1 LKKNKKYEDLLSL
14 ISKAYGYSYEAYG
27 YSYEAYFLK
36 SDIVTKLFEYCQT
49 SLIDEEFF
57 KKIVRSKIN
66 NQSLY
71 KGILEKD
78 RYDMQYKKK
87 VFVSDL
93 WNFLKEQNIIDK
105 DASHL
110 DPETFIFYIEQLKAK
125 NAKDKAEYHDFA
137 LECLKDY
144 IVNNPS
150 WRKDI
155 INPQKLLDFDPELD
169 EYDKQCTVK
178 DQQNTINSS
187 EKIIGLMRDVIE
199 NGKSDEALSQIQK
212 QEIKQY
218 ILNDARY
225 FKETF
230 DFLMDSR
237 YTTESLKKYVGNIG
251 SVLKELSLSKN
262 SDHAYKAKE
271 ALDSLAKRGGG
282 MEKLLNSN
290 DISK

>member
-1 LKKNKKYEDLLSL
+1 MVFC
-14 ISKAYGYSYEAYG
+14 

-36 SDIVTKLFEYCQT
+36 SDIVSKLFEYCQT
-49 SLIDEEFF
+49 SLPDEESF

-71 KGILEKD
+71 SRHKGILEKHQ
-78 RYDMQYKKK
+78 YDMQYKKK

-93 WNFLKEQNIIDK
+93 WNFLKEQNIIIDK

-110 DPETFIFYIEQLKAK
+110 NPETFIFYIEKLKAL

-137 LECLKDY
+137 LKCLKGY
-144 IVNNPS
+144 IENNPS

-155 INPQKLLDFDPELD
+155 INPQALLGFDPKLD

-178 DQQNTINSS
+178 NQQNTINSS

-212 QEIKQY
+212 REIRRY

-225 FKETF
+225 KTF
-230 DFLMDSR
+230 
-237 YTTESLKKYVGNIG
+237 THG
-251 SVLKELSLSKN
+251 SSLS
-262 SDHAYKAKE
+262 SIST
-271 ALDSLAKRGGG
+271 LI
-282 MEKLLNSN
+282 KLF
-290 DISK
+290 

>member
-1 LKKNKKYEDLLSL
+1 
-14 ISKAYGYSYEAYG
+14 
-27 YSYEAYFLK
+27 
-36 SDIVTKLFEYCQT
+36 
-49 SLIDEEFF
+49 
-57 KKIVRSKIN
+57 
-66 NQSLY
+66 
-71 KGILEKD
+71 
-78 RYDMQYKKK
+78 MQYKKK

-230 DFLMDSR
+230 DFLMDSHA
-237 YTTESLKKYVGNIG
+237 TESLKKYVGNIG

-271 ALDSLAKRGGG
+271 ALDSLVKRGGG